1 MLLLLLLLLLQS
13 VKSWLVQMQCAICIL
28 SLDFRTAFGN
38 ALHYYLCHIIIEH
51 DFDDTS
57 IKILCS
63 PYKNVTSIS
72 GVNGFLSEKF
82 PTERTLTEDLFTIW
96 KQPVHTNNHLY
107 PSPAKRCSSTSPL
120 MIPRSN
126 RRIEMRKLCTINNS
140 AKKPPRWY

>member
-1 MLLLLLLLLLQS
+1 MDAAA
-13 VKSWLVQMQCAICIL
+13 VIREIVTCAEQMQCEICIL

-51 DFDDTS
+51 GFDDTS

-82 PTERTLTEDLFTIW
+82 PIERTLTEDLFAFE
-96 KQPVHTNNHLY
+96 NNRY
-107 PSPAKRCSSTSPL
+107 TPIIICTPL
-120 MIPRSN
+120 LLKGVAAP
-126 RRIEMRKLCTINNS
+126 LH
-140 AKKPPRWY
+140 